1 MGPVDGSVDDALTE
15 DHVRLDGFFRDL
27 RAAVARRDPGA
38 AAVQDAFE
46 RRLFRHMT
54 WEEEVL
60 FPALRAAD
68 ARYSE
73 RKIESLVIDHARI
86 REKLLE
92 LASQLRET
100 AWIDAGRAVEDLW
113 ALLEGHNRDE
123 EKGVYSDAD
132 RMIPAAERV
141 RLLSQWRGEE

>member
-1 MGPVDGSVDDALTE
+1 MGPVDASVDDALTE
-15 DHVRLDGFFRDL
+15 DHVRLDGLFSGL
-27 RAAVARRDPGA
+27 RSAVARRDPGA
-38 AAVQDAFE
+38 AAAQDAFE

-54 WEEEVL
+54 WEEEIL
-60 FPALRAAD
+60 FPALRAAA
-68 ARYSE
+68 ARYPE

-86 REKLLE
+86 REKLLD
-92 LASQLRET
+92 LAAQLRGS
-100 AWIDAGRAVEDLW
+100 AWIEAGQAVEDLW

-141 RLLSQWRGEE
+141 RLLSRWRGEK